1 MGQVKTIDISSPAV
15 LETRRQKSRCQQGH
29 ALSEGSGKIKV
40 LPCFFQFVI
49 AAGNPWQSL
58 AILGITL
65 IPVVTVTWCLLV
77 VLGPNLPLH
86 IRTLILVGLGPTL
99 VEHDLVLT

>member
-1 MGQVKTIDISSPAV
+1 MGQVKTTDISPPAV
-15 LETRRQKSRCQQGH
+15 LETRSQKSRRRQGH
-29 ALSEGSGKIKV
+29 ALSEGSGKV
-40 LPCFFQFVI
+40 SVHPCLFQFVI